1 MIYLD
6 NASTSDSCWFL
17 NGKIA
22 NPNSPHVLG
31 NRASEFLEGARNR
44 VKKVLGVSS
53 GEVIFGGTASML
65 IKRLNCKLS
74 EKIESAIAIDFCSKY
89 EHDCIADNS
98 FEIIDFNNDFQICFQ
113 LYNEQCATYAHI
125 HTNNI
130 TGRVYDIDCYGR
142 KIRENGDFFVVD
154 TTATWGHTFVPE
166 HLEEWC
172 DCVVG
177 SAHKFYGPEGTGFM
191 WLSDR
196 FLEYLLPCTVTKKN
210 EYGFWHGTPAVT
222 NIRAMVNCLEF
233 FNDEVAEKQKV
244 WEKLTNILLEEL
256 TAKNIECSIVDYNK
270 PKTWAINALTLPG
283 FDGDA
288 LVQYL
293 SGKGIYISAGHSAC
307 ASEGDYRVLKACGLS
322 EKEAK
327 STVRIS
333 FGYETTEGQVKEL
346 AKEIVNFKNKF
357 M

>member
-6 NASTSDSCWFL
+6 NASTSDSCWLLSSKF
-17 NGKIA
+17 A
-22 NPNSPHVLG
+22 NPNSPHALG
-31 NRASEFLEGARNR
+31 NRASKFLEESRNR
-44 VKKVLGVSS
+44 VKNVLGVSS

-65 IKRLNCKLS
+65 IESLKNCLC
-74 EKIESAIAIDFCSKY
+74 EKNESNYAFDLCSKY
-89 EHDCIADNS
+89 EHDCIARNS
-98 FEIIDFNNDFQICFQ
+98 VWTINFDNDFQLF
-113 LYNEQCATYAHI
+113 NERCVTYAHI

-191 WLSDR
+191 WLSDG
-196 FLEYLLPCTVTKKN
+196 FLKYLLPYGATKSN

-222 NIRAMVNCLEF
+222 NIYTMVNCLEF
-233 FNDEVAEKQKV
+233 YNEEVAEKQKA

-256 TAKNIECSIVDYNK
+256 KENNIECSIVDCNK

-293 SGKGIYISAGHSAC
+293 SGKEIYISAGHSAC

-333 FGYETTEGQVKEL
+333 FGYETTEEQVKEL

>member
-17 NGKIA
+17 NGKFA
-22 NPNSPHVLG
+22 NPNSPHALG
-31 NRASEFLEGARNR
+31 KFASEILEESRNR
-44 VKKVLGVSS
+44 VKKILGVSS
-53 GEVIFGGTASML
+53 GEVIFGGTTSML
-65 IKRLNCKLS
+65 IERINRELNNN
-74 EKIESAIAIDFCSKY
+74 IESTTAIDFCSKY

-98 FEIIDFNNDFQICFQ
+98 LHLIDFNNNNFQ
-113 LYNEQCATYAHI
+113 LFNERCAVYAHI

-142 KIRENGDFFVVD
+142 KIRENNDFFIVD

-196 FLEYLLPCTVTKKN
+196 FLDYLLPCTVTKSN
-210 EYGFWHGTPAVT
+210 EYSFWPGTPAVT

-233 FNDEVAEKQKV
+233 FNDEVTEKQKV

-256 TAKNIECSIVDYNK
+256 KENNVECSIVDYNK

-283 FDGDA
+283 FNGDA

-333 FGYETTEGQVKEL
+333 FGYSTTEEQIKEL

>member
-6 NASTSDSCWFL
+6 NASTSDNCWFL

-65 IKRLNCKLS
+65 IERIKYRLS
-74 EKIESAIAIDFCSKY
+74 ENIEDTFAIDFRSKY
-89 EHDCIADNS
+89 EHDCIVKNS
-98 FEIIDFNNDFQICFQ
+98 LQTIDFNNNFQ
-113 LYNEQCATYAHI
+113 LFNERSAIYAHI

-142 KIRENGDFFVVD
+142 KIRENGDFFIVD

-166 HLEEWC
+166 HIEEWC

-196 FLEYLLPCTVTKKN
+196 FLNYLYPCCTVTKKD

-256 TAKNIECSIVDYNK
+256 KENNIECSIVDYNK

-283 FDGDA
+283 FDGEA

>member
-6 NASTSDSCWFL
+6 NASTSDVFWTSQV
-17 NGKIA
+17 KIA
-22 NPNSPHVLG
+22 NPNSSHALG
-31 NRASEFLEGARNR
+31 KFASELLEESRDR
-44 VKKVLGVSS
+44 VKKILGVSS

-65 IKRLNCKLS
+65 IERIKYRLS
-74 EKIESAIAIDFCSKY
+74 ENIEDTFAIDFRSKY
-89 EHDCIADNS
+89 EHDCIVNNS
-98 FEIIDFNNDFQICFQ
+98 LQTIDFNNNFQ
-113 LYNEQCATYAHI
+113 LFNERNAVYAHI

-142 KIRENGDFFVVD
+142 KIHENNDFFVVD

-166 HLEEWC
+166 HIEEWC

-196 FLEYLLPCTVTKKN
+196 FLDYLCPCTATKKD
-210 EYGFWHGTPAVT
+210 EYGFWPGTPAVT
-222 NIRAMVNCLEF
+222 NIHVMVNCLEF

-256 TAKNIECSIVDYNK
+256 KENNIECSIVDYNK

-327 STVRIS
+327 QTVRIS
-333 FGYETTEGQVKEL
+333 FGYSTTEDQIKEL